1 VTRMNR
7 ATKMVDGTFGAV
19 PDNAGVVRRERQSA
33 TGRLST
39 RAERSKLGKST
50 HRGLPWPVFLFMAG
64 LLIPWIITIGP
75 VRMSLYRF
83 VLLACL
89 LPCLIGWISGKAG
102 RIRIADISLILYCFW
117 CFLAIGMV
125 HGFDY
130 AFQPSGMIFIETVGA
145 YMLARCFIRD
155 ADDFYN
161 MVRML
166 LRLVTLLLP
175 FAVFEAI
182 TGRNVLLS
190 IFAAVYPTFPDNF
203 VDPRWGMRRV
213 QSLFEHPIL
222 YGVVCASALALT
234 HMVLGYGKSFVG
246 RWRGTAIVIAATF
259 FSLSAGPMTALAS
272 QGMLLGWN
280 WVLKSIEA
288 RWKILCAFGFLAA
301 MSIELLSN
309 RSVPVVFMS
318 YFSFDESSAYV
329 RAEIW
334 RYGSASIMNH
344 PLFGVGFGYWERPSW
359 MSPSIDMFWII
370 DGVRHGLPAE
380 LFMGLAFFAVYLP
393 VAFKSGLDERT
404 QAYKTAFVIAM
415 TGFFL
420 VGWTVY
426 FWNATYVVFIFMLGS
441 GVWILDA
448 KTGAGET
455 MPRGRSRSETVDA
468 LRRNGRASERGKPP
482 VHEGKRRPYA

>member
-1 VTRMNR
+1 MNR

-19 PDNAGVVRRERQSA
+19 SDHAGEIRRGRQSGA
-33 TGRLST
+33 GRLST
-39 RAERSKLGKST
+39 RAEQSGREKST

-75 VRMSLYRF
+75 IRMSLYRF
-83 VLLACL
+83 ILLAFL
-89 LPCLIGWISGKAG
+89 LPCLIGWISGRAG
-102 RIRIADISLILYCFW
+102 RIRVADISFILYCFW
-117 CFLAIGMV
+117 CFLAIGMI

-161 MVRML
+161 MVRIL

-182 TGRNVLLS
+182 TGRNILLS
-190 IFAAVYPTFPDNF
+190 AFAAVYPTFPDNF

-213 QSLFEHPIL
+213 QSVFEHPIL

-280 WVLKSIEA
+280 WALRSIEA

-329 RAEIW
+329 RAEIY

-380 LFMGLAFFAVYLP
+380 LFMALGFFAVYMP

-426 FWNATYVVFIFMLGS
+426 FWNATYVIFIFLLGS

-448 KTGAGET
+448 ET
-455 MPRGRSRSETVDA
+455 DAAAATPRDKPRGDA
-468 LRRNGRASERGKPP
+468 AGNDRRNGRMAGRGRPP
-482 VHEGKRRPYA
+482 VAEDRKRPYA